1 MERCIFMENLDLTN
15 VIDVISEAMK
25 HQEVLMSYSEAYGG
39 E

>member
-1 MERCIFMENLDLTN
+1 MENTNLTN
-15 VIDVISEAMK
+15 VMNVVSEATE